1 MFSLLRSQE
10 QNAEIN
16 DLLFECKFCK
26 SKKNACSLCPQ
37 ELIWNET
44 LAINMY
50 YKNSG
55 KEENLILP
63 LASITVFLTET
74 NLINVI
80 VSWLQ
85 ETKGFI
91 SLNLYLKN

>member
-1 MFSLLRSQE
+1 MQ
-10 QNAEIN
+10 
-16 DLLFECKFCK
+16 K
-26 SKKNACSLCPQ
+26 SMTYYLNVNFVNLKRMVVQREQ

-55 KEENLILP
+55 KEQNLILP

-80 VSWLQ
+80 V
-85 ETKGFI
+85 
-91 SLNLYLKN
+91 